1 MTRVKIVE
9 FQSGDRKFMNKKYI
23 KINIFTGILG
33 LGILTAANADGPK
46 PEDVVNYR
54 QSVYTV
60 IGWNFKPIGAMVK
73 GEIPFDAAAVARH
86 AQYVALMSQAAP
98 EGFPK
103 GSGPD
108 AVKNTEAKAEI
119 WTNAD
124 KFATAMKNFQDEAAK
139 LAEVAKGGDEAA
151 IKAQFGKTAETCK
164 ACHKEFRKD

>member
-1 MTRVKIVE
+1 
-9 FQSGDRKFMNKKYI
+9 MNTLCI
-23 KINIFTGILG
+23 GLAGSILG
-33 LGILTAANADGPK
+33 LGFLTVASAADPK
-46 PEDVVNYR
+46 PEDAVRYR

-60 IGWNFKPIGAMVK
+60 IGWNFKPIGAMMK

-86 AQYVALMSQAAP
+86 AQYVEMMSKTAI

-108 AVKNTEAKAEI
+108 AVKNTEAKPEI
-119 WTNAD
+119 WTDWNQFETKMTD
-124 KFATAMKNFQDEAAK
+124 FQQEAAK
-139 LAEVAKGGDEAA
+139 LVEVAKGGDQGA